1 MEYLSE
7 IVCGIL
13 GFLAGFSCKV
23 VIDKSRSNVV
33 KTTQKNI
40 STKGDVAGGSI
51 KK

>member
-1 MEYLSE
+1 MEFLSE

-23 VIDKSRSNVV
+23 IVDKSKKDVYKV
-33 KTTQKNI
+33 TQKDI
-40 STKGDVAGGSI
+40 DAGGDVVGRD